1 MQSQSLAFL
10 VTTLIAS
17 SFSVDAYA
25 SAVTYEQAPAATTSA
40 YASSVRNY
48 AADPGFTWT
57 YDGDAEAWAYFKVPA
72 NVSFNRIGWYGS
84 NSDGNFAVDLFSAA
98 CFSCGGNRVT
108 TNGTFSHDGISS
120 QSVFSSSVPYTQA
133 QVHKTL
139 VSGSLYSY
147 YIDLPSTLT
156 LDHNSPY
163 YALTVV
169 NNDNSTYAPL
179 QFLWAPSDTGIGK
192 HLTGSAIRPF
202 YTSPYDLAFT
212 LTNTAASA
220 VPLPAAAWLL
230 GSGLVGLLGVA
241 RKRKAA

>member
-10 VTTLIAS
+10 VTALIVT
-17 SFSVDAYA
+17 SFSVDANA
-25 SAVTYEQAPAATTSA
+25 SAVTYEQAPAATTVA

-57 YDGDAEAWAYFKVPA
+57 YDGDVEAWEYFKVST
-72 NVSFNRIGWYGS
+72 NISFNRIGWYGS
-84 NSDGNFAVDLFSAA
+84 NSDGNFAVDLFSAT
-98 CFSCGGNRVT
+98 CFSCGGNRVQT
-108 TNGTFSHDGISS
+108 DGTFTHDGISS
-120 QSVFSSSVPYTQA
+120 QSVFSSSGPYTQA

-169 NNDNSTYAPL
+169 NNDNSIYTPT
-179 QFLWAPSDTGIGK
+179 QFFWAPSNTGIGK
-192 HLTGSAIRPF
+192 HLTGSAITPN

-230 GSGLVGLLGVA
+230 GSGLLGLVGVA
-241 RKRKAA
+241 RRHKVA